1 MIRPTVIAKLLL
13 ACSAL
18 AVLSGCVTYYQYPS
32 GDGVYYERGHTSGR
46 VSTSVS
52 LNPAL
57 YPYWSLDYFYFS
69 RHYHPYSVAVHYYD
83 PWYYPYPGWYYGHR
97 PIRTTVGIRFG
108 YSYPWHRYAH
118 HYDRPWRWSG
128 YLTYRYRH
136 VGRHD
141 AHTRVRQID
150 QRLYALERRQSLTAR
165 SQRPDRAA
173 RRWSSSRLPAASRQP
188 DLRQQSIRGA
198 SRASSRSDVRQRA
211 ASRRSAPA
219 ARSTPRLE
227 RQRQSPSSARFNQPR
242 RARQPVSEAPRMP
255 TIRLRDVTRR
265 VESPPFD
272 GRQTTATGGAPIRP
286 RGFPSSAG
294 GRAPARAIKRSRQR
308 AAGWPNT
315 AADPAARASPQLG
328 DHPVAQRIGAIRAAI
343 IHRPI
348 EPAANKPEQARRLR
362 SARSLR
368 RTTFPRIPGGG

>member
-1 MIRPTVIAKLLL
+1 MIRPTAIAKLLL

-32 GDGVYYERGHTSGR
+32 GDGIYYERGYTSGR
-46 VSTSVS
+46 VSTGVS

-97 PIRTTVGIRFG
+97 PIRTTVGIHYG
-108 YSYPWHRYAH
+108 YSYPWHRYAY

-141 AHTRVRQID
+141 AHSRVRQID

-165 SQRPDRAA
+165 SQRPDRDP

-198 SRASSRSDVRQRA
+198 SRASSRSDIRQRA

-265 VESPPFD
+265 VESPPSMAD
-272 GRQTTATGGAPIRP
+272 RP
-286 RGFPSSAG
+286 
-294 GRAPARAIKRSRQR
+294 RQR
-308 AAGWPNT
+308 AVPRF
-315 AADPAARASPQLG
+315 DPAASRQA
-328 DHPVAQRIGAIRAAI
+328 
-343 IHRPI
+343 
-348 EPAANKPEQARRLR
+348 PEAARRRAPSSDHASAPPAGRIQPPIQQHERPR
-362 SARSLR
+362 SSGSVPSRSESGRPGR
-368 RTTFPRIPGGG
+368 RSSIDRSSPRQTSPNRRDGSGQRDR